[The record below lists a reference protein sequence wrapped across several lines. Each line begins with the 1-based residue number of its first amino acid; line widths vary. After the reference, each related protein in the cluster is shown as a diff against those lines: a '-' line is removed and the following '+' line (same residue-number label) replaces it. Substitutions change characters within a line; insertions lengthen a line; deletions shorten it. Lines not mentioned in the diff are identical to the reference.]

1 MKSNDRTRNLIF
13 AWAGLIAGV
22 LQLIGL
28 LRYVDRLPD
37 DWIGI
42 ALYVITILAFAA
54 LSFFG
59 FSQLYSARSS

>member
-13 AWAGLIAGV
+13 GWGGLIAAI
-22 LQLIGL
+22 LQVIGL
-28 LRYVDRLPD
+28 LRYIDRLPD

-42 ALYVITILAFAA
+42 ALYVISILAFSV

-59 FSQLYSARSS
+59 FSQLYSARGG